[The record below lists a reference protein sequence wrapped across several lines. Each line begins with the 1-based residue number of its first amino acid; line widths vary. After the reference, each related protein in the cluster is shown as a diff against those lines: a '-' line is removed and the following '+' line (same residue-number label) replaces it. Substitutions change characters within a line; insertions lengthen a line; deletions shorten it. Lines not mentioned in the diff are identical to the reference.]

1 MQKMF
6 GNSSSLFCLQQILW
20 LRSLYL

>member
-6 GNSSSLFCLQQILW
+6 GNATSLFCLQQIVW
-20 LRSLYL
+20 LHGLYL